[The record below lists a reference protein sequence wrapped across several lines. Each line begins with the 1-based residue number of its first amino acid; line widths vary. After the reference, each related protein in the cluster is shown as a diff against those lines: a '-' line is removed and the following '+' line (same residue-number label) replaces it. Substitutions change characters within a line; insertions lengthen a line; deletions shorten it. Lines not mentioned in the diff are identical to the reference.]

1 MHCFSC
7 QYPVVPWPFVKV
19 PFCLLWIALSLLV
32 KIIWLYMHG
41 LISGRISFV
50 QLIFISIPSLM
61 PHRSIIKLEKKM
73 STNVWYFPRKKK
85 PLYLLGC
92 LYFHVHFRIS
102 LSISILSLI
111 RIMIGIVINL
121 LIVLVAQSC
130 LTLCNPMGCSLPGS
144 SVHGI
149 LQARILEWVA
159 MPFSEG
165 SFWPRKQTHVTW
177 IVNRFFTVWAIRE
190 VMNL

>member
-1 MHCFSC
+1 MFDT
-7 QYPVVPWPFVKV
+7 F
-19 PFCLLWIALSLLV
+19 
-32 KIIWLYMHG
+32 
-41 LISGRISFV
+41 
-50 QLIFISIPSLM
+50 
-61 PHRSIIKLEKKM
+61 LEKK
-73 STNVWYFPRKKK
+73 NK

-102 LSISILSLI
+102 LSISILSFI
-111 RIMIGIVINL
+111 RIMIGIVMNL

-130 LTLCNPMGCSLPGS
+130 LTVCDPMGCSLPGS

-159 MPFSEG
+159 MPFSRG
-165 SFWPRKQTHVTW
+165 SFWHRKQTQVTW